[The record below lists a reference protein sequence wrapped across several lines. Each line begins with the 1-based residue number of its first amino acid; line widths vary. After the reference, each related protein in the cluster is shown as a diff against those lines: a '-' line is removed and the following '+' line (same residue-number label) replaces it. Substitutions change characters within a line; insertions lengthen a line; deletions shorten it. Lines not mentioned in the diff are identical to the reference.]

1 MSETL
6 ANIGE
11 FGLIRRIKDLL
22 NEVGVKAPRVT
33 TGIGDDTA
41 AFLPSPGYELLVTC
55 DAIVEGRHFLPQHI
69 TAIDLGRR
77 AMTLN
82 ISDIGA
88 MGGSPLYALISLG
101 LKAETLVGDVEAL
114 YRGFAA
120 ELNPFEAAIIGGN
133 LTKSEG
139 GLFIDIT
146 LIGQVEEGRAV
157 KRSTAR
163 PGDAILV
170 TGYPGRAAAGLQLLL
185 RAGPGEDLRENPL
198 VRAYNR
204 PSHRAWEGRAIARTG
219 CATAMIDTSD
229 GFLGDLGHICEE
241 SRVGAEL
248 HKERLPID
256 ADLRKAA
263 LTLDLDPYTLILHD
277 SDDYELI
284 ITCAPKDV
292 GRIRAAVARAAKGVA
307 VTEVGQITDRAGH
320 ITMLL
325 PDGSS
330 HSMRASG
337 WDHFKGTVS

>member
-1 MSETL
+1 MSESL
-6 ANIGE
+6 AEIGE

-22 NEVGVKAPRVT
+22 EDVGTKSARVT

-41 AFLPSPGYELLVTC
+41 AFRPAPGYELLVTC

-69 TAIDLGRR
+69 TAFDLGRR

-88 MGGSPLYALISLG
+88 MGGFPLYALISLG
-101 LKAETLVGDVEAL
+101 LKSDTLVADVVEL
-114 YRGFAA
+114 YRGFLA
-120 ELNPFEAAIIGGN
+120 ELNPFEAAVIGGN

-170 TGYPGRAAAGLQLLL
+170 TGYPGRSAAGLQLLL
-185 RAGPGEDLRENPL
+185 RAAAGKDLREDPL

-204 PSHRAWEGRAIARTG
+204 PSHRALEGRAVALTG
-219 CATAMIDTSD
+219 SATAMIDTSD

-241 SRVGAEL
+241 SGVGAEL
-248 HKERLPID
+248 YKEELPID
-256 ADLRKAA
+256 EDLRKAA
-263 LTLDLDPYTLILHD
+263 FSLDLDPHALMLHD

-284 ITCAPKDV
+284 ITCLPGDV
-292 GRIRAAVARAAKGVA
+292 GRIRAAVAGAGRGVS
-307 VTEVGQITDRAGH
+307 VHEVGRITEKAGDMTL
-320 ITMLL
+320 ILG
-325 PDGSS
+325 DGSRQS
-330 HSMRASG
+330 VRASG
-337 WDHFKGTVS
+337 WDHFRHS